1 MTYNAVNRAS
11 PSDPAILESVRN
23 SQLNALSIRVTASRA
38 GIAKTTLMDWLTA
51 GRLELADYN
60 SGKLEELGSL
70 GSFAVQYDKAA
81 CDREAVNTQ
90 AITASI
96 TDNSVNFVPALI
108 LNKARNP
115 ADWLEARQVN
125 VTSHVTVLTA
135 QLPQLAEAELLA
147 LLSDK
152 LASGRKLLT

>member
-1 MTYNAVNRAS
+1 
-11 PSDPAILESVRN
+11 
-23 SQLNALSIRVTASRA
+23 
-38 GIAKTTLMDWLTA
+38 MDWLTA
-51 GRLELADYN
+51 GRLEQAAYDAGTLD
-60 SGKLEELGSL
+60 ELGSHGL
-70 GSFAVQYDKAA
+70 FAALYDKAA

-90 AITASI
+90 AITNSI

-135 QLPQLAEAELLA
+135 QLPQLAEQELLA
-147 LLSDK
+147 LLQAK
-152 LASGRKLLT
+152 LASGRHLLT